1 MSAESISKRVEV
13 RVKGI
18 VQGVGFRP
26 FVYQKAHQQHLSGF
40 ILNDSNGVSIELEGE
55 NAAIERFLHAL
66 ETNPPPLSRIDS
78 LHIKELPITGSLG
91 FTILESQK
99 NSSAFTML
107 SPDISLCEKCKM
119 EMQDP
124 RNRRY
129 AYPFINCTDCGPRYT
144 IIKALP
150 YDRKNTSMAKFT
162 MCKECQAEYE
172 DPSNRRYHAEPI
184 SCPNCGPTLT
194 LLDCDGKEIAKN
206 SQAITLT
213 CKLIKEGKIVAIKG
227 VGGFH
232 IVCDALNDE
241 AVSALR
247 KRKKRPSKPLAVM
260 FENMQTLGRETNI
273 NEKEKVLIQSHE
285 RPIVIVEKKSQT
297 TLSKF
302 VAPNIDRL
310 GVFLPYTPLHV
321 RLLQELQTPIV
332 ATSANLSDEPIIID
346 EKDVFLKLGLV
357 IDAVLTYDREI
368 VNGCDDSVVM
378 QSGNETIVMRHSRGY
393 APKSMLLTQKY
404 AKKILAVG
412 ANQKNTLALA
422 FDENIILSPHIG
434 DLNSLEAFEYFTR
447 TLQTFREFY
456 EFEPEIIVCDK
467 HPQYETTKW
476 AKQMVKENPKIQLLE
491 VQHHYAHAL
500 ACMAEYNLDEKV
512 LAFCFDGTGY
522 GDDHTLWGGEVL
534 LADCKEFER
543 VHHIKPFRLLGGEKA
558 VKEPRRIAL
567 SLLFDIYGLEEILTQ
582 ENETVKSFTE
592 EEIKALHVMWKKG
605 LNSPFTSSVGR
616 VFDAVA
622 SLCGIK
628 QIVGYEGESGLLV
641 ESFATKID
649 SEKGFTYSLQNGEID
664 ISSMIQELLHP
675 QGTAHVK
682 QKEEVCSRFI
692 ITLVNIVLEIAQ
704 KYPLLPIVLSGG
716 VFQNK
721 SLVTLLTKEF
731 QQRKLRYYIQKAT
744 PVNDGAIA
752 LGQIYYALKNGEKY
766 E

>member
-1 MSAESISKRVEV
+1 LSAESISKRVEV

-78 LHIKELPITGSLG
+78 LHVKELPTTGSLG

-107 SPDISLCEKCKM
+107 SPDISLCKQCKT
-119 EMQDP
+119 EMQNP

-213 CKLIKEGKIVAIKG
+213 CKLIKEAKIVAIKG

-232 IVCDALNDE
+232 IVCDALNDV

-247 KRKKRPSKPLAVM
+247 ERKKRPSKPLAVM

-273 NEKEKVLIQSHE
+273 NEKEKALIQSHE
-285 RPIVIVEKKSQT
+285 RPIVIVEKKSQI

-321 RLLQELQTPIV
+321 MLLQELQTPIV

-378 QSGNETIVMRHSRGY
+378 QSGKESIVMRLSRGY
-393 APKSMLLTQKY
+393 TPKSMLLTQKY

-476 AKQMVKENPKIQLLE
+476 AKQMVKENPNIQLLE

-692 ITLVNIVLEIAQ
+692 ITLVNIILEIAQ

-744 PVNDGAIA
+744 PVNDGSIA